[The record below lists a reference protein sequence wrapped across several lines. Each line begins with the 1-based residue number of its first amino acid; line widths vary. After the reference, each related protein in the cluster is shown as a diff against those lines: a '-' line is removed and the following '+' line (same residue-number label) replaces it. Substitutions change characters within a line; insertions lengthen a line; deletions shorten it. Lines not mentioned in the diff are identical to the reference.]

1 MKQGEFV
8 YIDYVGKVKDTGE
21 VFDITNEQAAR
32 KEGVWKEG
40 FRYGPVP
47 IVVGADFVLPGL
59 NEALAKME
67 LGESKKIEINPDK
80 AFGERNAEY
89 VKLIPEA
96 RFKEQGIDVETG
108 QYVTI
113 NRLRGK
119 VLSIDGGRIN
129 VDFNHPLAGKILV
142 YDLTVAS
149 KIEETAEKVKAL
161 IYYFAGIDK
170 DDLKVEIKTKDA
182 EIEFKK
188 RHDIH
193 EEVKEMVAA
202 NVLKYVEGLEKVKFV
217 DVFEKS
223 AA

>member
-1 MKQGEFV
+1 MKEGEFV

-59 NEALAKME
+59 NEALVKME
-67 LGESKKIEINPDK
+67 LGENKKVEISPDK
-80 AFGERNAEY
+80 AFGERNLEY
-89 VKLIPEA
+89 LKLIPEA

-129 VDFNHPLAGKILV
+129 VDFNHPLAGKTLV
-142 YDLTVAS
+142 YDLTVVS
-149 KIEETAEKVKAL
+149 KIEDIAEKVQAL
-161 IYYFAGIDK
+161 IYYFAGIAKEDSE
-170 DDLKVEIKTKDA
+170 VEISGKDA
-182 EIEFKK
+182 EIGFKK
-188 RHDIH
+188 RHDMH
-193 EEVKEMVAA
+193 TEVKEAVAT

-217 DVFEKS
+217 DVFKKN